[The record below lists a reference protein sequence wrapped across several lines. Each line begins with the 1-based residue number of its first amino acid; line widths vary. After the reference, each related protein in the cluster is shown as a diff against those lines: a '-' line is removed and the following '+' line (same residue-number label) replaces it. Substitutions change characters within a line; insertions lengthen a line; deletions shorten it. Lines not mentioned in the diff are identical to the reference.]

1 MSLQAREFVR
11 RSGIDV
17 ISSDSNNN
25 NNYSREL
32 EKYMRNQEVIKARE
46 RRQTSSRTPPSTRM
60 APNSQ
65 VPPRLQQNLISNRKY
80 SPLANEFADVNTN
93 KLVNNALKADINTS
107 EFEDFEPDAT
117 AINELFA
124 DVPSSGL
131 EISKLNPG
139 MFNALVDSGFN
150 QKDTIVDI
158 KKILS
163 KRPLVRTMVGN
174 GLYIDTIEIIG
185 RYGQN
190 KAGVSHTRKFGL
202 KGNMNIMY
210 VSAQFKM
217 ILSNAMGETKG
228 LSVNIYKN
236 GKIRFSG
243 GFLGTD
249 ISNQPDIIRRFVVD
263 NYTTKEAFYYNPFK
277 YNNLSGQFR
286 VNGNFKPESLTQITS
301 NSRKYGFISGSYEPE
316 LSPFLYLEGNGF
328 KLSLAISGNVQILG
342 VQNPGD
348 MLKKYDFAK
357 TFVKTLYNEGKIVVT
372 GKFNQGIKAKAKAKA
387 KAKPKPKPK
396 AKNKALNN
404 NEIKAVNIDMAKC
417 KRTMNAEQLKNLARK
432 LGVTNFRIKG
442 VNGRTKKATKND
454 ICKKISNITGKKS
467 VSVKNTN
474 TGKNIPLP
482 GSNKT
487 FKVGRRLCTSK
498 PKKELLRVA
507 KMMKVSVND
516 KDTVPIICRKIQK
529 ARNNIAA
536 APKPKPL
543 SPKALLQKK
552 KNEKKENNNLAKNLN
567 RALAVERRKINDTS
581 IKKRLTSLYGS
592 KWMNRYKPNL
602 NQDVRNVKTAINK
615 LNNKSRNK
623 KLGVPF
629 LKDVKNIED
638 RMVRNWKLSRR
649 NQLEKAYL
657 TKQVNVSGINMN
669 SRNAYRRSAID
680 YMKSLLNNKKQ
691 PTERRMKIHKENWK
705 KFTNNMRARP
715 NVGGA
720 NARIERL

>member
-1 MSLQAREFVR
+1 MSLQARDFVR
-11 RSGIDV
+11 RSGVEV

-32 EKYMRNQEVIKARE
+32 ERYMRNQEVIKARE
-46 RRQTSSRTPPSTRM
+46 RRQASFRSPPPMQM
-60 APNSQ
+60 AANSQ
-65 VPPRLQQNLISNRKY
+65 VPPRLQQNLINNRKY
-80 SPLANEFADVNTN
+80 SPLANEFSDVNTN
-93 KLVNNALKADINTS
+93 KLINNALKGDLNTS
-107 EFEDFEPDAT
+107 EFDDFDQDTT
-117 AINELFA
+117 AINELFDA
-124 DVPSSGL
+124 PSSSL

-150 QKDTIVDI
+150 QKDTVVDI

-163 KRPLVRTMVGN
+163 KRPLPKTMVGN

-190 KAGVSHTRKFGL
+190 KAGASHTRKFGL

-217 ILSNAMGETKG
+217 FLSNAMGESKG

-249 ISNQPDIIRRFVVD
+249 ISNQPEIIRRFVVD

-286 VNGNFKPESLTQITS
+286 VNGNFKPESFTQISS
-301 NSRKYGFISGSYEPE
+301 NSRKYGFMSGSYEPE

-342 VQNPGD
+342 VQNPAD

-357 TFVKTLYNEGKIVVT
+357 SFVQTLYNEGKITVT

-387 KAKPKPKPK
+387 IVKAKPKT
-396 AKNKALNN
+396 KALNN

-432 LGVTNFRIKG
+432 LGVTNFRVKG
-442 VNGRTKKATKND
+442 SDGKTKKATKND
-454 ICKKISNITGKKS
+454 ICKKIANITGKKP
-467 VSVKNTN
+467 VSIKNTN

-487 FKVGRRLCTSK
+487 FKIGRRLCTSK

-516 KDTVPIICRKIQK
+516 KDTVPVICRKIQK

-543 SPKALLQKK
+543 SPKAIRQKK
-552 KNEKKENNNLAKNLN
+552 KNEKKENNELAKNLN

-581 IKKRLTSLYGS
+581 IKKRLTNLYGS

-602 NQDVRNVKTAINK
+602 NQDVRNVKTGINK

-623 KLGVPF
+623 RLGVPF
-629 LKDVKNIED
+629 LKDVKKIED

-649 NQLEKAYL
+649 NQLERAYL
-657 TKQVNVSGINMN
+657 LKQVNVSGINMN
-669 SRNAYRRSAID
+669 ARNAYKLAAVD
-680 YMKSLLNNKKQ
+680 YMMSLLNNKKQ

-705 KFTNNMRARP
+705 KFRNNMRIRP
-715 NVGGA
+715 SVGGA